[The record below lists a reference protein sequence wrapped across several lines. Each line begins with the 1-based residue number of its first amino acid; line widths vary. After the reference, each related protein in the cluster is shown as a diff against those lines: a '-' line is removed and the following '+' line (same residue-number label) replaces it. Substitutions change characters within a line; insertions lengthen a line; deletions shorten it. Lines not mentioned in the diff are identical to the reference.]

1 MKNIDFKKIPMQNNI
16 SRIKLNLKF
25 QKSKEVLKS
34 KFMINKSNVMLIF
47 KNEKELKNNLNKLK
61 IK

>member
-47 KNEKELKNNLNKLK
+47 KNEKELKNNLKKLK